1 MPNVATTKACVS
13 PLVNKAEPWALG
25 RVPTS
30 ATIGLTVLVSL
41 PSILFLVFNIFPLTM
56 SDSRSFI
63 RVDASVALTVSPN
76 LSKISLLISFQ
87 VLERLDLS
95 FSL

>member
-1 MPNVATTKACVS
+1 M
-13 PLVNKAEPWALG
+13 
-25 RVPTS
+25 PTS

-41 PSILFLVFNIFPLTM
+41 PSILFLVFNTFPLTI

-63 RVDASVALTVSPN
+63 RVEASVTLTVSPN
-76 LSKISLLISFQ
+76 LSKISFLISPK

>member
-1 MPNVATTKACVS
+1 
-13 PLVNKAEPWALG
+13 
-25 RVPTS
+25 
-30 ATIGLTVLVSL
+30 
-41 PSILFLVFNIFPLTM
+41 M

-63 RVDASVALTVSPN
+63 RVEASVTLTVSPN
-76 LSKISLLISFQ
+76 LSKISFLISSK